1 MKVGAEAVGC
11 GEDTKFM
18 LHEMGRDD
26 WRVFSR
32 RVSSPDSNLRKITLA
47 AAWRTGCLGGKNG
60 SKKIDWGLTAIMK
73 AGDAGGLAFGGNNE
87 GSRCHQIQMC
97 FSEELNRIC

>member
-1 MKVGAEAVGC
+1 MP
-11 GEDTKFM
+11 
-18 LHEMGRDD
+18 HEMGRDD

-47 AAWRTGCLGGKNG
+47 AAWRIDCLGRKNG

-73 AGDAGGLAFGGNNE
+73 AGDAGVLAFGGNNE
-87 GSRCHQIQMC
+87 GSKCHQIQMC
-97 FSEELNRIC
+97 FSE